1 MKNTILLNNLV
12 YENDFV
18 SYFEGEDMLE
28 KEDLEDSIR
37 KILEKLDYL

>member
-1 MKNTILLNNLV
+1 MKNTMLLNNLV

-18 SYFEGEDMLE
+18 SYFEGDCMVD
-28 KEDLEDSIR
+28 KDALEDKMR